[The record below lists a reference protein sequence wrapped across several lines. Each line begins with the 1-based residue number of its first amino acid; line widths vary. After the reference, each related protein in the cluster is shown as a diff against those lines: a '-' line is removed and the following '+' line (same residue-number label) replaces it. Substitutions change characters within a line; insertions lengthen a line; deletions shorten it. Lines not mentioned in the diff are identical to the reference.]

1 MKKIG
6 LDIHGVI
13 DYAPE
18 FFSELSNSLVN
29 AGNEV
34 HIITGASKTE
44 EIVNKLAELNIA
56 YTHFFSIVDDNID
69 QVKYDDLGDPWLD
82 DLTWNMA
89 KGKYCAEHK
98 IHVHIDD
105 TPEYGTYFYS
115 TRFVLYEKST
125 MNMDMK
131 VRSIVASAPNNCDN
145 YPCKKNCPQ
154 FILFKDQVRKV
165 VENSEMCRLASK
177 YIGYDEMVEE
187 LIESIFEC
195 MV

>member
-1 MKKIG
+1 MKRVG

-13 DYAPE
+13 DYSPE
-18 FFSELSNSLVN
+18 FFSEMSNSLVN

-44 EIVNKLAELNIA
+44 EIVNKLSMLNIA
-56 YTHFFSIVDDNID
+56 YTHFFSIVDANID
-69 QVKYDDLGDPWLD
+69 RIIYDAQGFPWLND
-82 DLTWNMA
+82 YEWDSA
-89 KGKYCAEHK
+89 KAKYCEEHK

-105 TPEYGTYFYS
+105 TPEYGNFFKS
-115 TRFVLYEKST
+115 GTRFVMYKQST

-131 VRSIVASAPNNCDN
+131 VRSIVASTPDNCDN

-154 FILFKDQVRKV
+154 FILFKDQVRNAILSSELYSV
-165 VENSEMCRLASK
+165 SNICDTDTVDELVEQ
-177 YIGYDEMVEE
+177 
-187 LIESIFEC
+187 IFEN